1 MQKILLDQAMELTQA
16 QGECWIVLKDG
27 SIKTVNIGDI
37 LPKGV
42 LLVSPSDV
50 ELTPPAMDSVEN
62 HSPNETIATDE
73 GEIAPAVEQELAA
86 IQQAIQDG
94 QDPTEI
100 AQATASGGATAGGIA
115 GSGNAGSIV
124 TERTAKATISEA
136 GFDTAH
142 NSRDPQR
149 QDALPGDEIA
159 GKIEHPPMAFDQQ
172 QIISE
177 DTPTL
182 FAQVPAALDLD
193 SDGIN
198 PQGYALVSGVQNGQ
212 LTLNA
217 DGSYQYVPSP
227 EFQSLKEGETRQ
239 VSFTYIATD
248 PSGNQSAPATVTIT
262 ITGTNDT
269 ATISVATPGADQGA
283 VKEDVTLTTGGK
295 LVATD
300 IDNGEAVFQPQTLVK
315 GAHGTFSIDTDGN
328 WTYELDNND
337 PLVQALKEGESLPSE
352 TFVVHSADG
361 SAQHTVTVAI
371 TGTNEDP
378 DAQDDGLASNKIV
391 TLDGQNWDTSGD
403 IKVNYYVINATTGL
417 KVADAEKSDYTGDG
431 DHRFGVKSG
440 IEQPSADTVQAGQ
453 IGYLDSA
460 DQSEAM
466 SFTFQQGQVANH
478 ATIQVKNLWSDI
490 AHGSWE
496 PGIERGVWKAF
507 YKGELVATGIFEGTS
522 GGRQDVQIDAGGRYF
537 DTIEMSAI
545 GYKDGIVDPKGSEY
559 FITQVTADLTRFD
572 QAYQTNETGVL
583 SLDVLSNDSDP
594 NGDAIAIVPG
604 SYPAYITLVNGKLQF
619 DAAKYLLTLP
629 EAERDLA
636 AGEAKE
642 IKFDYVI
649 RDTHGA
655 TDHAS
660 VTIILIGETQPAQAP
675 LHVTVQEDGL
685 AGGAHAHS
693 EGPLPGAHDATPH
706 DYQFA
711 TRQTGTAA
719 SSGGKPLSYEVS
731 SDGLTLT
738 GFIMEDGHK
747 TNVLTAQLNSQS
759 GTYQL
764 DLFRPLDHSA
774 AGKDT
779 LSLPFELDI
788 KVGNQHTKGELVID
802 VIDSAPAPAHLTLTT
817 GDMAP
822 QSNSVIIALDMSGSM
837 GEAVKDADGNTT
849 TRWALSQQAI
859 KAMFEQYD
867 KLGDVQFKIATH
879 AGQPDGQVSGWLH
892 SLADIQ
898 QFFSKLSPAA
908 WTPYTQALNQLD
920 AILADSQNQ
929 QDMAGSN
936 KQFYF
941 LSDGAPSDFDYWLNG
956 RDKSDMFRER
966 LMKGISPDEVGGEQH
981 YQDLLNGRVAPTK
994 AEQLLILGESMEH
1007 ILAQHGHPF
1016 DNVNMLAIG
1025 KSSSLEYLTPMAGQ
1039 DGTAIKVEKD
1049 ADIISTL
1056 TESVPGQLH
1065 GDVTG
1070 SSIEGEWVE
1079 SLAHDGHTYFYDQ
1092 KQNGIFAHNS
1102 DSDSKVV
1109 DGSKLTLDT
1118 TNGKLVLNFE
1128 TGQYDYQA
1136 KDVHGD
1142 GQDKFLLTLRDGDG
1156 DTADTSLVIKVTDLQ
1171 GGISASPLTLGSD
1184 EKSASSAPLLGTEAQ
1199 DELIELPVSQPAAP
1213 ANHVESLTT
1222 TGIAIGDLLGHD
1234 EMGSLLT
1241 QVAPATQDPA
1251 GISAEGLTTSV
1262 LPDGNASDL
1271 LSHTMPNQVFDELLS
1286 QQQFI
1291 Q

>member
-1 MQKILLDQAMELTQA
+1 MELTKA

-27 SIKTVNIGDI
+27 SIKAVNVGDM

-42 LLVSPSDV
+42 LLVSPAEV
-50 ELTPPAMDSVEN
+50 ELTPPAMASVDN
-62 HSPNETIATDE
+62 PIPDDTIPSDG
-73 GEIAPAVEQELAA
+73 GEIDPAVEQELAA

-100 AQATASGGATAGGIA
+100 AQATASGGDTAGGLA
-115 GSGNAGSIV
+115 GSGNAGVIV
-124 TERTAKATISEA
+124 TERTARATISEA
-136 GFDTAH
+136 GFDTTH

-149 QDALPGDEIA
+149 LDALPGDEIT
-159 GKIEHPPMAFDQQ
+159 GKIAHPPVAFDQQ

-182 FAQVPAALDLD
+182 FAQVPTAQDPD

-198 PQGYALVSGVQNGQ
+198 PQGYTLVSGVQSGQ

-217 DGSYQYVPSP
+217 DGSYQDIPSP
-227 EFQSLKEGETRQ
+227 EFQSLREGETRQ

-248 PSGNQSAPATVTIT
+248 PSGNQSAPATVTVT
-262 ITGTNDT
+262 ITGTN
-269 ATISVATPGADQGA
+269 
-283 VKEDVTLTTGGK
+283 
-295 LVATD
+295 
-300 IDNGEAVFQPQTLVK
+300 EA
-315 GAHGTFSIDTDGN
+315 
-328 WTYELDNND
+328 
-337 PLVQALKEGESLPSE
+337 
-352 TFVVHSADG
+352 
-361 SAQHTVTVAI
+361 
-371 TGTNEDP
+371 P
-378 DAQDDGLASNKIV
+378 DAQDDGLVSDKTV
-391 TLDGQNWDTSGD
+391 TLDAQNWDTSGD
-403 IKVNYYVINATTGL
+403 IKVDYYVIDATTGQ

-440 IEQPSADTVQAGQ
+440 IEQPGADSVQAGQ

-460 DQSEAM
+460 NQSEAM
-466 SFTFQQGQVANH
+466 RFTFQQGQVADH
-478 ATIQVKNLWSDI
+478 ATIEVKNLWHDQ
-490 AHGSWE
+490 AHGGWE
-496 PGIERGVWKAF
+496 PGVERGVWKAF
-507 YKGELVATGIFEGTS
+507 YKGELVATGIFEGNA
-522 GGRQDVQIDAGGRYF
+522 GGKQNVQIDAGGRYF
-537 DTIEMSAI
+537 DTIEMSAL
-545 GYKDGIVDPKGSEY
+545 GYKDGIVDPQGSEY
-559 FITQVTADLTRFD
+559 FITKVTADLTRFD
-572 QAYQTNETGVL
+572 QSYQTNETGVL

-604 SYPAYITLVNGKLQF
+604 SYPDYVTLVNGKLQF

-629 EAERDLA
+629 EAERDLI

-642 IKFDYVI
+642 ITFEYAI
-649 RDTHGA
+649 RDIHGA
-655 TDHAS
+655 TDHAN
-660 VTIILIGETQPAQAP
+660 VTITLIGETLPAPAP

-693 EGPLPGAHDATPH
+693 QGALPGAQDATPH

-711 TRQTGTAA
+711 TRQTGTAV

-738 GFIMEDGHK
+738 GFITEAGQK
-747 TNVLTAQLNSQS
+747 ITVLTAQLNSQN
-759 GTYQL
+759 GTYEL
-764 DLFRPLDHSA
+764 DLFRPLDHGA

-822 QSNSVIIALDMSGSM
+822 QSNSVIIALDMSDSM
-837 GEAVKDADGNTT
+837 NDPVQNANGQWT
-849 TRWALSQQAI
+849 TRWSLSQQAI
-859 KAMFEQYD
+859 KAMFDQYD

-879 AGQPDGQVSGWLH
+879 AGNPDGQISGWLH

-898 QFFSKLSPAA
+898 QFFSKLSPGG

-920 AILADSQNQ
+920 TILSDSQNQ
-929 QDMAGSN
+929 QEMAGSS

-941 LSDGAPSDFDYWLNG
+941 LSDGAPSDFSYWMNG
-956 RDKSDMFRER
+956 TYKSDMFRER

-981 YQDLLNGRVAPTK
+981 YQDLLTGRVAPTH

-1007 ILAQHGHPF
+1007 ILDQHGNPF

-1025 KSSSLEYLTPMAGQ
+1025 QSSSLEYLAPMAGQ

-1065 GDVTG
+1065 GDLTG

-1079 SLAHDGHTYFYDQ
+1079 SLTHDGQTYFYDQ
-1092 KQNGIFAHNS
+1092 QKNGIFAHHS
-1102 DSDSKVV
+1102 DSDIKVT

-1118 TNGKLVLNFE
+1118 ANGKLALNFE

-1142 GQDKFLLTLRDGDG
+1142 GEDKFLLTLRDGDG
-1156 DTADTSLVIKVTDLQ
+1156 DTAETNLDIAVQDLAGGDADPISLRMAAAPTMTSEIVSDEDTSSQATN
-1171 GGISASPLTLGSD
+1171 D
-1184 EKSASSAPLLGTEAQ
+1184 EMQ
-1199 DELIELPVSQPAAP
+1199 DELIDFSALSLAAPQSSELQSQPGATLAFS
-1213 ANHVESLTT
+1213 ELLDSGDSELD
-1222 TGIAIGDLLGHD
+1222 DLLAQLDSAVQGVVANN
-1234 EMGSLLT
+1234 GS
-1241 QVAPATQDPA
+1241 DPYSSFA
-1251 GISAEGLTTSV
+1251 DHS
-1262 LPDGNASDL
+1262 
-1271 LSHTMPNQVFDELLS
+1271 MPNLNGASIQDQLFDELALH
-1286 QQQFI
+1286 QQFV